1 MNLVAKEYVASQVD
15 ETGVLVVSHLAGA
28 AEELRGALVV
38 NPYDQ
43 EGMADSI
50 RRALEMPENERR
62 ERMRVMRRHLSTH
75 DIYQWAESCLRDV
88 DIEIGH
94 PQTVSR

>member
-1 MNLVAKEYVASQVD
+1 
-15 ETGVLVVSHLAGA
+15 
-28 AEELRGALVV
+28 
-38 NPYDQ
+38 
-43 EGMADSI
+43 MADSI

>member
-1 MNLVAKEYVASQVD
+1 
-15 ETGVLVVSHLAGA
+15 VSHLAGA
-28 AEELRGALVV
+28 AEELSGALVV

-62 ERMRVMRRHLSTH
+62 ERMRQMRLHLITH
-75 DIYQWAESCLRDV
+75 DIYHWAESCLRDV
-88 DIEIGH
+88 DIEVDQLQSVPG
-94 PQTVSR
+94 